1 MEIFLE
7 RLLLELAAIA
17 VQLALIRLISWL
29 RQRSESSGTP
39 ADIAV
44 AA

>member
-7 RLLLELAAIA
+7 RLLLEVAAIA
-17 VQLALIRLISWL
+17 VQLAIMRIVAWV
-29 RQRSESSGTP
+29 RDRSSP
-39 ADIAV
+39 ATTFAAVV